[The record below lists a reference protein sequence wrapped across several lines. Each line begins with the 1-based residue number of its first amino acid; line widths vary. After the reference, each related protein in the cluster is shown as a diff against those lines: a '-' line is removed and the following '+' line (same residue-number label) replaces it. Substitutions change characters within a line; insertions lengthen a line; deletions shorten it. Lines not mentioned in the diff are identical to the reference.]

1 MEHQAEDCEELAV
14 ERKGNELEKGLE
26 KNLEKKTSM
35 VDTDLKELELEV
47 AVRYCVEYVKQE
59 AFGMC
64 TKDQLEQDD
73 LLIEE
78 INEEI
83 HNLDGIE
90 TEEED
95 ENNWKDVEA
104 KQRRIK
110 QKVLQWLISEKHI

>member
-14 ERKGNELEKGLE
+14 ERKGNELEKDLE
-26 KNLEKKTSM
+26 TNLEKKTSM

-59 AFGMC
+59 AFGMY
-64 TKDQLEQDD
+64 TNDQLEQDD

>member
-14 ERKGNELEKGLE
+14 ERKGNELE

-59 AFGMC
+59 ALGMC
-64 TKDQLEQDD
+64 TEDQLEQDD